1 MVGAPAIV
9 AQARRPQ
16 GGQCAVS
23 GVSGKDVIEDTGR
36 VLGSHFS
43 AFWGETEALI
53 VAGENG
59 FRICL
64 RMAEV
69 SESRK

>member
-9 AQARRPQ
+9 AQAQRRQ
-16 GGQCAVS
+16 GAQGAVS
-23 GVSGKDVIEDTGR
+23 GVSGKDVIEDAGR
-36 VLGSHFS
+36 VLSSYFS
-43 AFWGETEALI
+43 AFRRETEALI

-69 SESRK
+69 EP